1 MSDCLLIRGNAARLP
16 LQMRPYNAKRLG
28 EWVHIFRDELLQE
41 GKLGSNRIY
50 EAPYYAGKIW
60 AGSLPPL
67 GIDHG
72 LSPNDPL
79 LEPVNE

>member
-1 MSDCLLIRGNAARLP
+1 MP
-16 LQMRPYNAKRLG
+16 LQMRPYGDKVNSMWEPMPIKRLG